1 MKHARIILEMGT
13 GNDLHG
19 SDYTKAALRA
29 VQDAL
34 HHSSLSLYKS
44 LGIDGNAMQIK
55 LTIGVQ
61 EPDKVDLDQVSASLP
76 YGTVEAVARLGGVT
90 LAAEG
95 PHDEVVVATAAIE
108 VFYDIPDHL
117 VQSAP

>member
-1 MKHARIILEMGT
+1 MKSARIILEMGT

-34 HHSSLSLYKS
+34 HHSSLSLFKS
-44 LGIDGNAMQIK
+44 LNLNGNDMKIN

-61 EPDKVDLDQVSASLP
+61 EPDRVDLDKVAASLP
-76 YGTVEAVARLGGVT
+76 FGTVTPVARLGGVY
-90 LAAEG
+90 LPADG
-95 PHDEVVVATAAIE
+95 PHDRIVVATAAIE
-108 VFYDIPDHL
+108 VWFDLPDAL
-117 VQSAP
+117 IQ